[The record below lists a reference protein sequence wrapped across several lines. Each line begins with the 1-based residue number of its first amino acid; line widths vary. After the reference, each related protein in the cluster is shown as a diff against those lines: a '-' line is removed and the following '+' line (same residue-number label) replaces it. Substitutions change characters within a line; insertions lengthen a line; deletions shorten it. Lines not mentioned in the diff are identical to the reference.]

1 MRVLLYYILLYSYLI
16 RTSFKRAFRRLFF
29 VVLLFAGML
38 YSAQCQS
45 YLFTGKQDT
54 SSVNFATRNLTLT
67 GNRIHNADNKTV
79 DFINLPFPNS
89 FQLNG
94 VSLPDYPP
102 IEDDVFLLYQTDGTF
117 KYAGIDSIGQ
127 VVASDDQNLTL
138 VEDTLSIEDGNSVV
152 FSDFVRLQD
161 SLTVF
166 VTPDQLQDSLDNFPA
181 GSDDQNLTLVED
193 TLSIEDGN
201 SVVFSDFVRLQDS
214 LTVFVTPDQLQ
225 DSLNNFPAG
234 SDDQNL
240 TLVEDTLSIEDGNSV
255 VFSDFVRLQDSLTV
269 FVTPDQLQDS
279 LDNFPAGSD
288 DQNLTLVEDTL
299 SIEDGNSVVF
309 SNFVRLQDSLT
320 VFVTPDQLQ
329 DSLGGFSAIDSLF
342 YQINNDPAIFVDQK
356 NGANDTLNF
365 SFSSI
370 DTTQFVKYQDSLTVF
385 VTPDQLSD
393 TIASLNI
400 GGGIYTGSGLL
411 NGGATGTTT
420 TVTVPQNSTLTFNG
434 TGVTGDRVRFQTDNI
449 LFDGNIQ
456 AQGGIE
462 QCNGF
467 EVIGGIVDIEAAIYR
482 SDIAFNYELD
492 VGTFSPTASTYTYR
506 LRVGDAL
513 NHTFEIPEAT
523 TDSAQL
529 LHENIYLEAG
539 TKLNLN
545 TLNGVTFSNGSSAYT
560 AKASAPP
567 HDNMVQATDK
577 DGTTDWQFIGTDR
590 YYTSMYF
597 NGGGTPYTHTSSSG
611 WGRIT
616 TTDTI
621 FTQGITGF
629 GSQLYESNDRIEV
642 SGTLGAQSPILE
654 VSYNVCID
662 VNGANGVEFRLAKSG
677 AEIPGSVIRLETN
690 TVGDIVCGGASSFV
704 QFTGSGFIDLEINN
718 LLGTTED
725 IYTANVVVK
734 RIK

>member
-38 YSAQCQS
+38 YSAQGQS

-279 LDNFPAGSD
+279 L
-288 DQNLTLVEDTL
+288 
-299 SIEDGNSVVF
+299 
-309 SNFVRLQDSLT
+309 
-320 VFVTPDQLQ
+320 
-329 DSLGGFSAIDSLF
+329 GGFSAIDSLF

-393 TIASLNI
+393 SLANFLSV
-400 GGGIYTGSGLL
+400 GDGNGIISALPAGNVAIDADGNSLAITNQDDFTVSTSGQIDLTSSSSVGAAIDINAGSGLIDIDAGNVEITTSNKVEMDGVL
-411 NGGATGTTT
+411 GDFSFTTYNQSGTNWTAAHTGTIAISTNKTDATGDEIQIFT
-420 TVTVPQNSTLTFNG
+420 S
-434 TGVTGDRVRFQTDNI
+434 DA
-449 LFDGNIQ
+449 GNQ
-456 AQGGIE
+456 ADIR
-462 QCNGF
+462 
-467 EVIGGIVDIEAAIYR
+467 IGGTDELKLWANDIEISGPAGGN
-482 SDIAFNYELD
+482 SWSLKTSQP
-492 VGTFSPTASTYTYR
+492 GQ
-506 LRVGDAL
+506 
-513 NHTFEIPEAT
+513 
-523 TDSAQL
+523 DSSFLIVNA
-529 LHENIYLEAG
+529 
-539 TKLNLN
+539 
-545 TLNGVTFSNGSSAYT
+545 NGSSDWRT
-560 AKASAPP
+560 
-567 HDNMVQATDK
+567 K
-577 DGTTDWQFIGTDR
+577 DDFLRVFLPQVK
-590 YYTSMYF
+590 
-597 NGGGTPYTHTSSSG
+597 SSSG
-611 WGRIT
+611 GTVSPDFESYLYVTYEHDLNSSATLAVNAPSNPVTGGEYLFRIFDI
-616 TTDTI
+616 DT
-621 FTQGITGF
+621 F
-629 GSQLYESNDRIEV
+629 V
-642 SGTLGAQSPILE
+642 
-654 VSYNVCID
+654 D
-662 VNGANGVEFRLAKSG
+662 VTWNTAFKDPNG
-677 AEIPGSVIRLETN
+677 
-690 TVGDIVCGGASSFV
+690 D
-704 QFTGSGFIDLEINN
+704 D
-718 LLGTTED
+718 LGTKTYITARVIPCYYNGSEYICED
-725 IYTANVVVK
+725 
-734 RIK
+734 